1 MKNKMYRIVEEI
13 EKDALGNTKS
23 IFYIQIKTWLRWK
36 KHSLP
41 FISAYGNSSKY
52 TVREKYPVSGSIS
65 LIEKLLEDIK
75 KEESSIN
82 YKGKN
87 LKKVYDYDW
96 KSWWVDIYDYNLSPW
111 GDKLYWIWSLEK
123 LKEHIDKNIKTKTTR
138 IV

>member
-75 KEESSIN
+75 KEESLIN

-96 KSWWVDIYDYNLSPW
+96 KSWWVGIYDYSLSPW